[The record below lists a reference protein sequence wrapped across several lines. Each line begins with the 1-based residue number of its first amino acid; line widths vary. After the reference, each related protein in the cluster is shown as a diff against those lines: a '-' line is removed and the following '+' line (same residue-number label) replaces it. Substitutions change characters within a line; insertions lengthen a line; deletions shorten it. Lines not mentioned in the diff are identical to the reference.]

1 MKLIT
6 FLLLLAVSFSSF
18 AQIFKSK
25 KNDRTQ
31 ARPDPIVDVVED
43 LSIKVSPKKYLKR
56 NDPVVKV
63 ALIYYGEYYSEEDLL
78 RVSELL
84 TPRFEEATKGL
95 LRMETVFTKILPFKH
110 KIADYPDYKQEYVT
124 DIERL
129 QRLWYYDNKG
139 AKVINEVYGQVQ
151 KELKHIDVLLVVT
164 GAQFDALG
172 FASGRVAITEN
183 PMEIAWGLPN
193 GGRVEY
199 VTDERVVDELLH
211 EMGHTLFLDHASSQ
225 CFRPGM
231 EYKDSLKCCESSP
244 AKDDVMSYCRSRD
257 KVKGDFYYKFSECNI
272 KNIKDKI
279 IPAMLSGGD
288 WAIKDRYKCD

>member
-25 KNDRTQ
+25 KPVKSKVSN
-31 ARPDPIVDVVED
+31 DPIVEIVED
-43 LSIKVSPKKYLKR
+43 LSTKVSPKKYLKR
-56 NDPVVKV
+56 NDPILKV
-63 ALIYYGEYYSEEDLL
+63 ALVYYGEYYTEEDLL
-78 RVSELL
+78 RVGELL
-84 TPRFEEATKGL
+84 APRFEEATNGL
-95 LRMETVFTKILPFKH
+95 LRMETVLTRILPFKH
-110 KIADYPDYKQEYVT
+110 KISDYPDYKQEQVT

-139 AKVINEVYGQVQ
+139 AKVINEVYEQVQ

-183 PMEIAWGLPN
+183 PMEIAWALPG

-225 CFRPGM
+225 CFKPGM
-231 EYKDSLKCCESSP
+231 DYNTSLKCCETSP
-244 AKDDVMSYCRSRD
+244 SKDDVMSYCRSRE
-257 KVKGDFYYKFSECNI
+257 KVKDDFYYKFSECNLR
-272 KNIKDKI
+272 NIKDKI

>member
-6 FLLLLAVSFSSF
+6 FLVLASLSISSF
-18 AQIFKSK
+18 AQVKSK
-25 KNDRTQ
+25 KS
-31 ARPDPIVDVVED
+31 IELVED
-43 LSIKVSPKKYLKR
+43 LSTRISPKKYLKR
-56 NDPVVKV
+56 TDPIVKV

-78 RVSELL
+78 RVNELL
-84 TPRFEEATKGL
+84 TARFEESTQGL
-95 LRMETVFTKILPFKH
+95 LKMETVFTKLLPFKH
-110 KIADYPDYKQEYVT
+110 KIADYPDYKQENVT

-139 AKVINEVYGQVQ
+139 SKVINEVYEQVQ
-151 KELKHIDVLLVVT
+151 KDLKEIDVVLVVT

-172 FASGRVAITEN
+172 FASGRLGITEN
-183 PMEIAWGLPN
+183 PMEIAWALPG

-211 EMGHTLFLDHASSQ
+211 EMGHTLFLDHASGQ
-225 CFRPGM
+225 CFKPGTSYKESM
-231 EYKDSLKCCESSP
+231 ECCESSP
-244 AKDDVMSYCRSRD
+244 SKDDVMSYCRSRD
-257 KVKGDFYYKFSECNI
+257 KVKGDFYYKFQECNL

-288 WAIKDRYKCD
+288 WNIKDRYKCD